1 MTGPVFVDTNV
12 FVYAR
17 DASEPAKQSAA
28 EHWVRQLWME
38 QRGRTST
45 QVLSEFYTTVTR
57 KLDPGIHAD
66 AAWQDVV
73 TLFAWQPQ
81 VTDRDL
87 LTRARE
93 LERRFRL
100 HWWDSTIVAAAQM
113 QRCTILLS
121 EDLQSGMRFG
131 ETMVLNPFTANVAE
145 TGAAYAAA
153 PPRPVSRHRR
163 RGRPARVKALDR
175 PAEP

>member
-17 DASEPAKQSAA
+17 DSSEPAKQPVALQ
-28 EHWVRQLWME
+28 WVRQLWAQ

-57 KLDPGIHAD
+57 KLDPGIDAD
-66 AAWQDVV
+66 AAWQDVLA
-73 TLFAWQPQ
+73 LFAWQPQ
-81 VTDRDL
+81 ATDRDL

-100 HWWDSTIVAAAQM
+100 QWWDSMIVAA
-113 QRCTILLS
+113 
-121 EDLQSGMRFG
+121 F
-131 ETMVLNPFTANVAE
+131 
-145 TGAAYAAA
+145 
-153 PPRPVSRHRR
+153 SRSCS
-163 RGRPARVKALDR
+163 AM
-175 PAEP
+175 